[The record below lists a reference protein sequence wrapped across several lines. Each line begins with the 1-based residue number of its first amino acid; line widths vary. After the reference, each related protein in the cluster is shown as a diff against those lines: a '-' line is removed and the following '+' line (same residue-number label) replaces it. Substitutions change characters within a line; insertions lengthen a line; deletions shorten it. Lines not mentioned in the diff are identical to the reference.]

1 MMSSSNADEVI
12 KKRLLDKTDDSA
24 NTLGALY
31 IENKDRLNNLLI
43 FPQKPKWTGYEN
55 EKQFIDEIRC
65 RNGNMLVS
73 IERKEISDELEL

>member
-1 MMSSSNADEVI
+1 MDYKEVFDD
-12 KKRLLDKTDDSA
+12 LLEKYTVKSELFKVKTTNMGSM
-24 NTLGALY
+24 Y
-31 IENKDRLNNLLI
+31 ELNYNIILKSI
-43 FPQKPKWTGYEN
+43 NN